1 MNTTTDLVLTVHEY
15 HEESCFFR
23 SWMFMNTMTDLVSS
37 VHEYHHG
44 SCFFCSWIPSL
55 ILFRPFMNTT
65 TDLVSPVHEYHH
77 GSSFIRLWIPTNGS
91 CFLHS
96 CIVYHHGSCLVHSWI
111 PPRILFLP
119 FMNTTT
125 DLVSSVHE
133 YHHGS
138 CFVLLWY
145 HRTVEHIQ
153 RVCSK
158 KSCIVDNE
166 KNNSQITGQNEH
178 FRDQLIQCLIWKNFT
193 EQCKQLKIFFIV
205 GQILTVPVVSRT
217 ISKSALYN
225 LFSYRANP

>member
-1 MNTTTDLVLTVHEY
+1 MNTTK
-15 HEESCFFR
+15 
-23 SWMFMNTMTDLVSS
+23 NLVSS
-37 VHEYHHG
+37 VRE
-44 SCFFCSWIPSL
+44 CSWIPWQ

-65 TDLVSPVHEYHH
+65 TDLVSSVHEYHH
-77 GSSFIRLWIPTNGS
+77 WS
-91 CFLHS
+91 CFVRSWIRPRILFHPFMNTTTDLLS
-96 CIVYHHGSCLVHSWI
+96 SVYEYQQTDLVFSIHVYHHGSCLVLSWI

-119 FMNTTT
+119 FMITTT
-125 DLVSSVHE
+125 DLASSVHE

-178 FRDQLIQCLIWKNFT
+178 FRDQLIQCLIRKNFT
-193 EQCKQLKIFFIV
+193 EQCKQLNIFFIV